1 MAEHTACSENH
12 MVEKYIYINVFE
24 ENLIAVLTNL
34 LMLFTVVSHSGFQ
47 ELQLGMTS
55 DRSQRISHTH
65 QQTTH

>member
-1 MAEHTACSENH
+1 MWLNTQLATKIIWWKNL
-12 MVEKYIYINVFE
+12 MMNVFE

-55 DRSQRISHTH
+55 DRSQCISHTH
-65 QQTTH
+65 